1 MNVTSCFDF
10 LSNCESFTLDRKEI
24 VSNLFGDLRKQIRVI
39 LEAMYENGNDYEIEI
54 AHELRTRLSEWLTV
68 PVPFDGALT
77 NSLQLLGDRNTIERR
92 WGDKVVRAFETAVSI
107 SESMQQNGSPMRR
120 SLGDEIVKLLRE
132 NTSIQIY
139 AHPRSVEHFLSLC
152 NALTEEHFLYGN
164 IEYAASEP
172 FDVLL
177 KVGPLRSV
185 GWGKCPDALL
195 TSPKFHTLAQFVWI
209 GSSDEDSFGQDP
221 VTGESVINI
230 LTNKTSLDVTDV
242 CGALNWSL
250 KTTRSGDTLPDPE
263 HGVKDEPDEDDF
275 SFLFRIQSRY
285 ADVNRERSAALIK
298 FVNAYGILVPSHEAV
313 LVYDPEKNDENDA
326 IELVQPMGKHL
337 EGCFFALPM
346 IETADFGEVHVE
358 KTNYSKIWKGCL
370 TDVIKGHPKDL
381 SELSQLLR
389 MNKVSLLN
397 LDGRLPEWCNP
408 PSTVIPAPR
417 KWEHFN
423 ALIAVLGKHY
433 NKHELLADD
442 FAKKAWVEIRRSR
455 GNAIN
460 EGREEIRTQKEL
472 EFDLLKKMILKIV
485 NANTG
490 KNEFTVPVPPDHDL
504 HGSYRFFLVESVEQG
519 LVVPDTVL
527 REIHSVTEFD
537 IWRG

>member
-10 LSNCESFTLDRKEI
+10 LARHNDFLLDRREI
-24 VSNLFGDLRKQIRVI
+24 VSKLFGDLRKQIRVI
-39 LEAMYENGNDYEIEI
+39 LAAMYERGNDHEIEI
-54 AHELRTRLSEWLTV
+54 AHELRNSLSERLTV
-68 PVPFDGALT
+68 PVPFDGVLIDT
-77 NSLQLLGDRNTIERR
+77 LRLLGNRDTIERR
-92 WGDKVVRAFETAVSI
+92 WGDEVIRSLEAGISI
-107 SESMQQNGSPMRR
+107 TESMQRNGNPMRR
-120 SLGDEIVKLLRE
+120 FIEGEIEKLLRE
-132 NTSIQIY
+132 NISIRIY
-139 AHPRSVEHFLSLC
+139 AHPKSVEHFLSLC
-152 NALTEEHFLYGN
+152 NALREEHFLYGN
-164 IEYAASEP
+164 HEYAASEP

-195 TSPKFHTLAQFVWI
+195 TSPKFHTLTQFVWT
-209 GSSDEDSFGQDP
+209 GSSDEDSFGLDP
-221 VTGESVINI
+221 VTGKSVINI
-230 LTNKTSLDVTDV
+230 LTNKTSLNVTDE
-242 CGALNWSL
+242 CGTLNWSL

-263 HGVKDEPDEDDF
+263 DSFKDEPDEDDF
-275 SFLFRIQSRY
+275 GFLTRIQSRY

-298 FVNAYGILVPSHEAV
+298 FVNTYGILIPSREEV

-326 IELVQPMGKHL
+326 IGLVQPMGKHL
-337 EGCFFALPM
+337 EGCFFVLPM

-358 KTNYSKIWKGCL
+358 KTNYSKTWKECL
-370 TDVIKGHPKDL
+370 TKVIKGHSKDL

-389 MNKVSLLN
+389 MNKVNLLN

-417 KWEHFN
+417 KWEHFD
-423 ALIAVLGKHY
+423 ALIAVLGMHY
-433 NKHELLADD
+433 NKHELLDDD

-460 EGREEIRTQKEL
+460 EGREESRTQKEL
-472 EFDLLKKMILKIV
+472 EFDLLKKMMQEIV
-485 NANTG
+485 TANNG
-490 KNEFTVPVPPDHDL
+490 RDEFTVPVPPDHDL
-504 HGSYRFFLVESVEQG
+504 QGSYRFFLVESVEQG

-537 IWRG
+537 IWQG